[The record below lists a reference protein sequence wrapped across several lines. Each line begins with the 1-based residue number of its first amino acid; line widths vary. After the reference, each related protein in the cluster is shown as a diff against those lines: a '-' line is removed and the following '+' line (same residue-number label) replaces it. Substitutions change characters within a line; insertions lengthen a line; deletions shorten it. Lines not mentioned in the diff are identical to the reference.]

1 MKISSLKGVGEKTEQ
16 LFNRLSAYTTEDLL
30 NFYPRNYEVY
40 SSPVNITDIKESGIH
55 AIYGMVTGD
64 FDLNYSGKYKVF
76 SAIVKDDLDNRIKIT
91 WFNMPYL
98 KNQLKR
104 GCRYVFRGKVAFRG
118 NLVFM

>member
-1 MKISSLKGVGEKTEQ
+1 MKISSLKGIGEKTEQ
-16 LFNRLSAYTTEDLL
+16 LFNRLSVYTTEDLL

-76 SAIVKDDLDNRIKIT
+76 SAIVKLFSSLN
-91 WFNMPYL
+91 
-98 KNQLKR
+98 
-104 GCRYVFRGKVAFRG
+104 
-118 NLVFM
+118 NL